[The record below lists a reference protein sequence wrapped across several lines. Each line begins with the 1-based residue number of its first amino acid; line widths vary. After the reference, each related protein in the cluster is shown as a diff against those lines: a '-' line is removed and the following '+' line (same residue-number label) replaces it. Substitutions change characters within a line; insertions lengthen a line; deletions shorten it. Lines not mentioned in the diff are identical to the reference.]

1 MHPRDKARLFHDL
14 GQLIHGG
21 VPLTRALEN
30 LATHTRGKCA
40 AVLRGLRASLSNGAS
55 IAEAFAAQQ
64 PTISALEAGIFAA
77 SDRAGCLDKG
87 LTQAAEYYDAIADAQ
102 SRMWSKSAYPIFVL
116 HFAALASAVPGYFK
130 GEGLDQILTSFG
142 IYVSVIWAI
151 ILGGLALVRLLLRVA
166 ERSATLDGVLRILP
180 PIGKLRRSFAL
191 SRFCSAYNMQ
201 LEAGVNVFASLEA
214 AACASASATISSAI
228 TRALPDVRTGSQ
240 VAAALEK
247 TGAFPRPML
256 RALLVGE
263 DSGKLDQQLRRLT
276 EEYRTTSIKR
286 LDTIADWIPKLVYLG
301 ILIYIGREI
310 IGYYSGY
317 LNQVESL
324 TMPEP

>member
-21 VPLTRALEN
+21 VPLTRAIEN

-40 AVLRGLRASLSNGAS
+40 AVLRGIRASLSNGAS

-64 PTISALEAGIFAA
+64 PRISALEAGIFAA

-87 LTQAAEYYDAIADAQ
+87 LTQAAEYYDAIANAQ

-116 HFAALASAVPGYFK
+116 HFAALASTLPRRFK
-130 GEGLDQILTSFG
+130 GDGFDQILTSLG
-142 IYVSVIWAI
+142 IYVAVIWVI
-151 ILGGLALVRLLLRVA
+151 ILGGLALVRLLLRIA
-166 ERSATLDGVLRILP
+166 ERSATLDSVLRILP

-214 AACASASATISSAI
+214 AAAASASATISNAI
-228 TRALPDVRTGSQ
+228 GRALPDVRAGSQ

-247 TGAFPRPML
+247 TGAFPKPML

-263 DSGKLDQQLRRLT
+263 ESGQLDQQLRRLT
-276 EEYRTTSIKR
+276 EEYRTTAMKR
-286 LDTIADWIPKLVYLG
+286 LDTIADWIPKLVYLS
-301 ILIYIGREI
+301 ILIYIGWQI
-310 IGYYSGY
+310 VGYYSGY
-317 LNQVESL
+317 LKQVESIAS
-324 TMPEP
+324 PES

>member
-21 VPLTRALEN
+21 VPLTRAIEN

-40 AVLRGLRASLSNGAS
+40 AVLCGIRASLSNGAS

-87 LTQAAEYYDAIADAQ
+87 LTQAAEYYDAIANAQ
-102 SRMWSKSAYPIFVL
+102 SRIWSKSAYPIFVL
-116 HFAALASAVPGYFK
+116 HFAGLASALPRWFK
-130 GEGLDQILTSFG
+130 GDGFDQILTSLG
-142 IYVSVIWAI
+142 IYLAVIWVI
-151 ILGGLALVRLLLRVA
+151 IFGGLALVRLLLRIA
-166 ERSATLDGVLRILP
+166 ERSAMLDGVLRILP

-214 AACASASATISSAI
+214 AAASASATISNAI
-228 TRALPDVRTGSQ
+228 GRALPDVRAGSQ

-247 TGAFPRPML
+247 TGAFPKPML

-263 DSGKLDQQLRRLT
+263 ESGQLDQQLRRLT
-276 EEYRTTSIKR
+276 EEYRTTAMKR
-286 LDTIADWIPKLVYLG
+286 LDTVADWIPKLVYLS
-301 ILIYIGREI
+301 ILIYIGWQI
-310 IGYYSGY
+310 VGYYSGY
-317 LNQVESL
+317 LKQVESIAS
-324 TMPEP
+324 PES

>member
-14 GQLIHGG
+14 GQLIRGG
-21 VPLTRALEN
+21 VPLTRAIEN
-30 LATHTRGKCA
+30 LSTHTRGKCA
-40 AVLRGLRASLSNGAS
+40 AVLRGIRANLSNGAS

-64 PTISALEAGIFAA
+64 PRISALEAGIFAA
-77 SDRAGCLDKG
+77 SDRAGCLDRG
-87 LTQAAEYYDAIADAQ
+87 LTQAAEYYDAIADAH

-116 HFAALASAVPGYFK
+116 HFAGLAFALPRFFK
-130 GEGLDQILTSFG
+130 GESSETILPSLG
-142 IYVSVIWAI
+142 IYVAVIWAI
-151 ILGGLALVRLLLRVA
+151 ILGGLALVRLLLRIA

-191 SRFCSAYNMQ
+191 SRFCSAYDMQ
-201 LEAGVNVFASLEA
+201 LEAGVNVFASLEVA
-214 AACASASATISSAI
+214 AAASASATITNAI
-228 TRALPDVRTGSQ
+228 ASALPDVRAGSQ

-247 TGAFPRPML
+247 TGAFPKPML

-263 DSGKLDQQLRRLT
+263 ESGQLDQQLRRLA
-276 EEYRTTSIKR
+276 EEYRTTAMKR

-310 IGYYSGY
+310 VGYYSGY
-317 LNQVESL
+317 LKQVESIAS
-324 TMPEP
+324 PES